1 MKLHKLLVLMQQFCK
16 RTVRKCRM
24 FWCSRNICRHYPVTT
39 DAYVLRC
46 WRPASLTMEEWDSG
60 VTCFPWFPTQTK
72 EIDAFPILS
81 IIKNCLSNSF
91 TLCSSL
97 SHSGGSRLL
106 FVMKFFFNFFLSTSH
121 SKCCCILDFPF
132 GYALSEEIY
141 CQIIVKM
148 KSCKQL
154 EGKRYA

>member
-1 MKLHKLLVLMQQFCK
+1 MRGRKHIHKKLNGK
-16 RTVRKCRM
+16 
-24 FWCSRNICRHYPVTT
+24 SRGKMVNEFTAVWAMIPFRFALTWVEY
-39 DAYVLRC
+39 LRIKVS
-46 WRPASLTMEEWDSG
+46 PEALFDNLS
-60 VTCFPWFPTQTK
+60 QTLSSSK
-72 EIDAFPILS
+72 EMDIFPILS
-81 IIKNCLSNSF
+81 TIEICLSNSF